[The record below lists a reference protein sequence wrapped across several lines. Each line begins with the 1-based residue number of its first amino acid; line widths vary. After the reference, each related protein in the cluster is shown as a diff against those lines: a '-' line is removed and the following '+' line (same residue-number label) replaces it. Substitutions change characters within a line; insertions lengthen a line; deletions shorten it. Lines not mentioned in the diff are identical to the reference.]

1 MYVDKSTAQG
11 HFILFKMSVDN
22 PAFHS
27 SMVIILDLDFFFIAS
42 SPLITK

>member
-11 HFILFKMSVDN
+11 HFILFKMSIDN

-27 SMVIILDLDFFFIAS
+27 CMVIILDLDFV
-42 SPLITK
+42 LLLQVLL